1 MSVICEEQER
11 TNFYPSNQN
20 VVDEIEILF
29 LKVTLFKVKL
39 AWISDLVNTYL
50 GEKMESTEPV
60 VQRSRLKKVFLKIS
74 QNSQENTCARV
85 TLLKKR
91 LWQRVSKHIFY
102 WTPLGDCFCIY
113 WVSADDDKSDN
124 VYQSNHEILGV
135 LGTNNAWYF

>member
-85 TLLKKR
+85 TFLIKL
-91 LWQRVSKHIFY
+91 Q
-102 WTPLGDCFCIY
+102 
-113 WVSADDDKSDN
+113 AA
-124 VYQSNHEILGV
+124 
-135 LGTNNAWYF
+135 AWNFI